1 MPLAEDPPPHVG
13 PRRISF
19 ARLVGLCLAGCVA
32 TLAACGVSQDEEVAI
47 GRENARQIDAQLPL
61 VTDPVATSYLSALGG
76 DIARRTARADLE
88 WQFRIVDSD
97 QVNAF
102 AVPGGFIYVNRGL
115 IERAATL
122 DELAGVLGHEIA
134 HVTLRHS
141 ARQMEEG
148 SKRGVVISL
157 LCTLTS
163 VCESSVGRVAVNA
176 ANSAL
181 FARHSRHDEAE
192 ADSAAIENVMRA
204 DIDPDGIPSMFERL
218 LQERR
223 TRPGPVE
230 GWFAS
235 HPLEEDRI
243 ARTRALIERI
253 EPAQLEGLRQ
263 DSPDFHAFRAR
274 IAALPRPPAA
284 RALPR

>member
-1 MPLAEDPPPHVG
+1 MAWV
-13 PRRISF
+13 
-19 ARLVGLCLAGCVA
+19 ALV
-32 TLAACGVSQDEEVAI
+32 AACGVSQDEEVAI

-61 VTDPVATSYLSALGG
+61 VTDPAATSYVSALGS
-76 DIARRTARADLE
+76 DIARRTARADLD
-88 WQFRIVDSD
+88 WQFRIVNSD

-115 IERAATL
+115 IERAGTL
-122 DELAGVLGHEIA
+122 GELAGVLGHEIA

-163 VCESSVGRVAVNA
+163 VCESGVGRVAVNA

-192 ADSAAIENVMRA
+192 ADSAAIENVIRA

-223 TRPGPVE
+223 TRPGLVE

-235 HPLEEDRI
+235 QPLEEDRI
-243 ARTRALIERI
+243 VRTRALIDRI

-263 DSPDFHAFRAR
+263 DSPDFHAFKAR
-274 IAALPRPPAA
+274 VAALPPPPPMPT
-284 RALPR
+284 LPR